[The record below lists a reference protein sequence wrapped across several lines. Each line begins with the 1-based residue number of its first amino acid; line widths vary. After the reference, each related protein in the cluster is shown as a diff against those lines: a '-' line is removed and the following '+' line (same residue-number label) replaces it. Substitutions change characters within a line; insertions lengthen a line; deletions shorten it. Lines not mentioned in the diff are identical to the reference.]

1 MHPEAELTTTKINA
15 GGPRATAIL
24 VETEEVRKL
33 STDFHIS
40 ARLSMED
47 GMSHHLQIQAYRCG
61 GNTLFFLSGWRI
73 QVESLDA
80 VIDAGKLTIIL

>member
-1 MHPEAELTTTKINA
+1 MAVKEAARTMHPEAELTTTKINA
-15 GGPRATAIL
+15 EEPRATAIL

-47 GMSHHLQIQAYRCG
+47 SRSHHLQFKRTGAEETRC
-61 GNTLFFLSGWRI
+61 FFCRDGAS
-73 QVESLDA
+73 
-80 VIDAGKLTIIL
+80 K